1 MILHLLMRKIRQ
13 TTNSLPS
20 ARKKFLSMIERQIS
34 QSEGL
39 TWSALADA
47 PSGTIIIFARPEYL
61 CANVLES
68 EDISEIALTRR
79 APDVNIVSSSGVLL
93 IGRKQ

>member
-1 MILHLLMRKIRQ
+1 MRIP
-13 TTNSLPS
+13 T
-20 ARKKFLSMIERQIS
+20 I
-34 QSEGL
+34 GL

-61 CANVLES
+61 CPDVLES
-68 EDISEIALTRR
+68 EDISEIELTRR
-79 APDVNIVSSSGVLL
+79 APDVSIVSSSGVLL